1 VAGFGERAGPG
12 SPAPDGDTIMRIGSI
27 TKAFTGDVLAHMAAK
42 GTVALTDPLTKWQPD
57 LGPGL
62 NADLERVTLLN
73 LATHAGG
80 FPREVPH
87 EAGPDTDPFSTITRD
102 AFAAWIKKEPLLFSP
117 GSAVLYSNFGFDL
130 LAMSLSAAAKKPY
143 PDLLQE
149 SITGPIGMKDT
160 GFTLTDEQKKRFM
173 PGHAPD
179 GTEMPNIRTGSVIVG
194 SGGLYSTANDLLKW
208 MKWHLDRFNPDDAE
222 ARTLDHTLYLNR
234 DGLKTV
240 SGMDESGH
248 MDALGLAWI
257 GMMAKDDRPFIL
269 QKAGG
274 LQGTFTYIAF
284 APARNAAVFI
294 ALNKFDFGSAFAMG
308 QFANELL
315 EQIAPR

>member
-1 VAGFGERAGPG
+1 
-12 SPAPDGDTIMRIGSI
+12 M
-27 TKAFTGDVLAHMAAK
+27 
-42 GTVALTDPLTKWQPD
+42 
-57 LGPGL
+57 
-62 NADLERVTLLN
+62 N
-73 LATHAGG
+73 
-80 FPREVPH
+80 
-87 EAGPDTDPFSTITRD
+87 
-102 AFAAWIKKEPLLFSP
+102 
-117 GSAVLYSNFGFDL
+117 
-130 LAMSLSAAAKKPY
+130 
-143 PDLLQE
+143 
-149 SITGPIGMKDT
+149 DT
-160 GFTLTDEQKKRFM
+160 GFTLSDEQKKRFM

-179 GTEMPNIRTGSVIVG
+179 GTEMPNVPTGSVIVG

-222 ARTLDHTLYLNR
+222 ARTLDHALYLNR

-294 ALNKFDFGSAFAMG
+294 AIDKFDFGAAFAMG